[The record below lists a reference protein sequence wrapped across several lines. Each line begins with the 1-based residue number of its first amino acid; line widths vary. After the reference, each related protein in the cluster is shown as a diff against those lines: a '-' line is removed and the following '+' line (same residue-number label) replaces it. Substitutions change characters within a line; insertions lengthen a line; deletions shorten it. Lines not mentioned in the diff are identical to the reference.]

1 MSKTI
6 RVFPLTMRLM
16 DIYRRKG
23 LLSCYNSRCSRG
35 ALKIGELVV
44 SRLVSSGYNG
54 KFRIAER
61 CQIIA
66 NLEPEQ
72 RTRRVLYH
80 YRCAE
85 ELNLI

>member
-6 RVFPLTMRLM
+6 RVFSLTKRLM

-23 LLSCYNSRCSRG
+23 LLNCYNSRCSRG

-44 SRLVSSGYNG
+44 SRLVSSGYHG
-54 KFRIAER
+54 KFRIAEK
-61 CQIIA
+61 CTQIA
-66 NLEPEQ
+66 KLEPEQ

-80 YRCAE
+80 YNCAE
-85 ELNLI
+85 ELNII